1 MTGVID
7 PITRLTPLQE
17 AYAQLLAVGTPE
29 VDAYPQAGYDIS
41 NCTTKTVYELASR
54 LAHDVK
60 VASRVQQLK
69 AQVHAAMVGAQAWT
83 LDRIVDEAETNLDL
97 ARTGGFRGVSA
108 ANGALEIIGRATGLL
123 SDRPKGEAPVVIT
136 RVTVVLNRGRGV
148 EGEER
153 VIEGE
158 SRVLGD
164 EASNDEKAASD
175 PSPESM
181 E

>member
-1 MTGVID
+1 MARAKDPVTG
-7 PITRLTPLQE
+7 LTGQQE
-17 AYAQLLAVGTPE
+17 AFAQAVAAGATLS
-29 VDAYPQAGYDIS
+29 DAYRKAYNVSPDTPG
-41 NCTTKTVYELASR
+41 TTTWDDASELARHPLVNPRIAELKAAAEAR
-54 LAHDVK
+54 LAIDQDWDRKRLLIAAEEH
-60 VASRVQQLK
+60 RQL
-69 AQVHAAMVGAQAWT
+69 A
-83 LDRIVDEAETNLDL
+83 L
-97 ARTGGFRGVSA
+97 TGGYKGVPA